1 MILHAPLKG
10 IRMKECIQIAETVYD
25 RVYKKNGFQG
35 DSYNDIDILLI
46 EIKKEIKDSGI
57 GFKYNFNNFDELCK
71 EINKNK
77 GKMIDM
83 SLMPNRNVKDEFV
96 LWLATVFATITDKV
110 IVEIPKVSPLSPKLE
125 NNGEAIS
132 AYLRSKE
139 FNQTT

>member
-1 MILHAPLKG
+1 LLCDSQNDLNRLERKLEFLKSRSVDGIVVFHVEENLEILQK
-10 IRMKECIQIAETVYD
+10 
-25 RVYKKNGFQG
+25 
-35 DSYNDIDILLI
+35 
-46 EIKKEIKDSGI
+46 IKDSGI